1 MDCHGKAAAIGQST
15 LGQHVAADTLEVVV
29 AAVEGREVRV
39 AVHAASR
46 RAGLG
51 RAVPLGAF
59 TQAEIAKSTTE
70 QRKAIKLSSPC
81 VTILLDALVLRVAL
95 AAMVTRTLLRQ
106 HTLLEQRVENVA
118 VFALA
123 AGSTYRSRRGNVLMH
138 VLACQRLRGLAG
150 CENLVALRRAFL

>member
-1 MDCHGKAAAIGQST
+1 M
-15 LGQHVAADTLEVVV
+15 
-29 AAVEGREVRV
+29 RV

-59 TQAEIAKSTTE
+59 AQAEIAISTTE

-81 VTILLDALVLRVAL
+81 VAILLDALVLRVAL
-95 AAMVTRTLLRQ
+95 AAVVTRTLLRQ

-123 AGSTYRSRRGNVLMH
+123 AGSTYRSRRGNVLVH
-138 VLACQRLRGLAG
+138 VLARQRLRGLAG